1 MRAVVLAA
9 GLGTRLRPLTFFI
22 PKPLAIVV
30 DRPLID
36 YVLEWLRRNKVD
48 EIAVVGHYMQQ
59 VLEKYLEEFHPDVVF
74 FKSRKL
80 LGTAGQLYYAKD
92 WVKGDVFLINSDV
105 LTNLDLSHPARLHVE
120 RGFQLTIISHRFRQ
134 NLRFGVL
141 EEEGGLLK
149 TWREKPSFEYITS
162 TGIYVV
168 NEEIISKLREEYL
181 DMDKL
186 ATLYRTGLYVAKE
199 AVFYDVGTLQ
209 DLKSVKSV
217 ELSDLKP

>member
-1 MRAVVLAA
+1 
-9 GLGTRLRPLTFFI
+9 
-22 PKPLAIVV
+22 
-30 DRPLID
+30 
-36 YVLEWLRRNKVD
+36 
-48 EIAVVGHYMQQ
+48 
-59 VLEKYLEEFHPDVVF
+59 
-74 FKSRKL
+74 
-80 LGTAGQLYYAKD
+80 
-92 WVKGDVFLINSDV
+92 
-105 LTNLDLSHPARLHVE
+105 
-120 RGFQLTIISHRFRQ
+120 
-134 NLRFGVL
+134 
-141 EEEGGLLK
+141 
-149 TWREKPSFEYITS
+149 